1 MEMNVRFKLVITFI
15 VLNSAYVWSLK
26 ENNDISKRLS
36 VLEDMLTEMESIVR
50 ETDVKVNKARD
61 KVQDTEESIKRDFS
75 RLEYSTERKQRRHY
89 RRIEKEVKKEL
100 KHDSHILNEMIESI
114 EQIQYRNVDNQ
125 TRDLTD
131 TDNGLETMHH
141 HVEMNVHQGIAHTE
155 ESRIMFKA
163 VQINKRRYSD
173 GETIIF
179 SDVITNTGDGYDH
192 KYGLFVTPLT
202 GTYYFTVQLYILA
215 NRAALDIGIYV
226 NDECIAWAR
235 LSHREDSCGNL
246 AVVANLNLGDVVN
259 VKQSSKSYSDTY
271 KVDSNKFFN
280 VFSGVFIR

>member
-1 MEMNVRFKLVITFI
+1 LILRLSEIISLNYKRDVCSFEINVTREVQKLHILNFQKTTNLVLIFTLVSFTNLTHASGDSFCLYETNMEMSVRFKLVITFI

-61 KVQDTEESIKRDFS
+61 KVQDTDESIKRDFS

-155 ESRIMFKA
+155 
-163 VQINKRRYSD
+163 
-173 GETIIF
+173 
-179 SDVITNTGDGYDH
+179 
-192 KYGLFVTPLT
+192 
-202 GTYYFTVQLYILA
+202 
-215 NRAALDIGIYV
+215 GIP
-226 NDECIAWAR
+226 
-235 LSHREDSCGNL
+235 S
-246 AVVANLNLGDVVN
+246 
-259 VKQSSKSYSDTY
+259 
-271 KVDSNKFFN
+271 FN
-280 VFSGVFIR
+280 FR